1 MANRT
6 TDRPNNSSEHRS
18 VEVEIE
24 LEMEVEVGN
33 CGGFDFGRLAIHINM
48 TRVSMSCCVPHVD
61 KPLAAFGTSRNT
73 LKVLD
78 MLVVVL
84 SQAAACFLFSFSFFS

>member
-1 MANRT
+1 MM
-6 TDRPNNSSEHRS
+6 
-18 VEVEIE
+18 
-24 LEMEVEVGN
+24 EMEVDVGN

-48 TRVSMSCCVPHVD
+48 TRVAMFCCVPHVD

-84 SQAAACFLFSFSFFS
+84 LQAAACFLSSFSFFG

>member
-24 LEMEVEVGN
+24 LEMEVGN

-61 KPLAAFGTSRNT
+61 KPLAALGTSRNT

-84 SQAAACFLFSFSFFS
+84 SQAADCFLFSFSFFS